1 MTRPWLA
8 KRLLLAMP
16 KAELHLHL
24 DGCLRPVT
32 AIELARERGVAAPQ
46 TYTDMFEALVAAPG
60 TGSHENLLRCFD
72 LPISLMQDVE
82 ALTRVTTELVEDKAA
97 DRVAY
102 MEIKWAPALH
112 CNQGLSLDDVVNAVA
127 LAAADASHRFGV
139 VVTLT
144 AVGLRSDPPH
154 LNTQVA
160 DAAVR
165 HRSLAV
171 TGFDLAGAEEH
182 HLDPVAHAAAFER
195 AGSGGLGLTVHVG
208 ELADGGALVRRALE
222 LSPQRLAHGVTV
234 ASDPQLIDEIIA
246 RGITLDLCP
255 TSNVQ
260 SGAVTSIAAH
270 PLAILHRS
278 GVKVT
283 INTDDTTISNI
294 TLSEELHSCHVEL
307 GMTLAEIWR
316 CNLNAVEAGFVDADV
331 KATLHRD
338 FQRWAEHIPELSEAT
353 STTST

>member
-1 MTRPWLA
+1 
-8 KRLLLAMP
+8 MP

-32 AIELARERGVAAPQ
+32 AIELALERGIDAPR
-46 TYTDMFEALVAAPG
+46 TYTEMFDALVAPVG
-60 TGSHENLLRCFD
+60 TASHEALLRCFE
-72 LPISLMQDVE
+72 LPVALMQDVE
-82 ALTRVTTELVEDKAA
+82 ALTRVTAELVEDKAA
-97 DRVAY
+97 DHVAY

-112 CNQGLSLDDVVNAVA
+112 CNQGLSLDEVVNAVA
-127 LAAADASHRFGV
+127 MAATEAARRLEV

-144 AVGLRSDPPH
+144 AVAYRPDTPLR
-154 LNTQVA
+154 NTQVA
-160 DAAVR
+160 ESAVK
-165 HRSLAV
+165 HRSVGV
-171 TGFDLAGAEEH
+171 TGFDLAGAEDNE
-182 HLDPVAHAAAFER
+182 LDPVLQAPAFER
-195 AGSGGLGLTVHVG
+195 ARSGGLGLTAHAG
-208 ELADGGALVRRALE
+208 ELLDGGALLRRSLE
-222 LSPQRLAHGVTV
+222 LSPQRIAHGVT
-234 ASDPQLIDEIIA
+234 AATDPQLIDEIIA

-260 SGAVTSIAAH
+260 SGAVPSFAAH
-270 PLAILHRS
+270 PLAMLHRR

-294 TLSEELHSCHVEL
+294 TVSEEMHSCHVEL

-316 CNLNAVEAGFVDADV
+316 CNLNAVEAAFVDTDV